1 MLTGSVKNT
10 YLAILQEELI
20 PATGCTEPI
29 AIAYCAAKLREVLGA
44 RPELIYA
51 EISGN
56 LIKNAKSVT
65 VPNTNGMKGI
75 EAAIAAGIVAGDPNK
90 ELEVIANAT
99 DEQRK
104 EMAEYLKQVKIEIT
118 CPETPILLDMRLTGI
133 YGGDRAMVRIANT
146 HTNVVHI
153 EKNGMVQLDKPAT
166 QADYTTDRSC
176 LNVRDI
182 LEFANTVE
190 VDKIRP
196 MIGRQITYNLAIAEA
211 GLTEP
216 WGATI
221 GQILL
226 KEYGEDVKIKAKAYA
241 AAASDA
247 RMNGCE
253 KPVIILSGSGNQGIT
268 SSMPVV
274 QFAKALGVSEEK
286 MLRAVALSDLIT
298 VHLKS
303 GIGRLSAFCGAVAA
317 GAGAGGGI
325 AYLRDGSYE
334 AVSSTVSNALGMI
347 SGTICDGA
355 KSSCA
360 AKIMSSVEAGIMGY
374 EMYKAQKEFADG
386 EGIIGHD
393 VEKTIQNI
401 GTLAKQGM
409 YETDRVILGIMTEA
423 E

>member
-29 AIAYCAAKLREVLGA
+29 AIAYCAAKLRQVLGA
-44 RPELIYA
+44 EPELIYA

-75 EAAIAAGIVAGDPNK
+75 EAAIAAGIVAGDPTK
-90 ELEVIANAT
+90 ELEVIADAT
-99 DEQRK
+99 EEQRK
-104 EMAEYLKQVKIEIT
+104 AMADYLKTVKIEVT
-118 CPETPILLDMRLTGI
+118 CPETPLLLDMRLTGI
-133 YGGDRAMVRIANT
+133 HGGDKAVVRIANT

-153 EKNGMVQLDKPAT
+153 EKNGVVQLDKPAS
-166 QADYTTDRSC
+166 QADYATDRSC
-176 LNVRDI
+176 LNVREI
-182 LEFANTVE
+182 LEVAHTVE
-190 VDKIRP
+190 AEKLRP
-196 MIGRQITYNLAIAEA
+196 LVGRQIEYNLKIAED
-211 GLTEP
+211 GLQNP

-226 KEYGEDVKIKAKAYA
+226 REYGDDVKIKAKAYA

-253 KPVIILSGSGNQGIT
+253 LPVIILSGSGNQGIT

-274 QFAKALGVSEEK
+274 QYAKHLGVSEEK
-286 MLRAVALSDLIT
+286 MLQAVAVSDLIT

-325 AYLRDGSYE
+325 AYLLDGSYE
-334 AVSSTVSNALGMI
+334 AVSSTVSNALGML
-347 SGTICDGA
+347 SGSICDGA

-360 AKIMSSVEAGIMGY
+360 AKIMSSVEAGIIGY
-374 EMYKAQKEFADG
+374 QMYKQNKEFADG
-386 EGIIGHD
+386 EGIVGCD

-401 GTLAKQGM
+401 GVLAKQGM
-409 YETDRVILGIMTEA
+409 YETDRVILGIMTQS
-423 E
+423 

>member
-1 MLTGSVKNT
+1 MLTDCTKSV

-29 AIAYCAAKLREVLGA
+29 AIAYCAAKLRDVLGA
-44 RPELIYA
+44 EPETICA

-65 VPNTNGMKGI
+65 VPNTGGMKGI

-90 ELEVIANAT
+90 ELEVIAQVS
-99 DEQRK
+99 DEQRGQ
-104 EMAEYLKQVKIEIT
+104 MADYLKRVKMEIT
-118 CPETPILLDMRLTGI
+118 CPETSILLDMRLTGI
-133 YGGDRAMVRIANT
+133 RGKDRATVRIAST
-146 HTNVVHI
+146 HTNVVYI
-153 EKNGMVQLDKPAT
+153 EKNGQVLLEKSAE
-166 QADYTTDRSC
+166 QADYHTDRSC
-176 LNVRDI
+176 LNVKDI
-182 LEFANTVE
+182 LEFVNTV
-190 VDKIRP
+190 DTDALRP
-196 MIGRQITYNLAIAEA
+196 LVGRQLEYNLAIAEA

-226 KEYGEDVKIKAKAYA
+226 AQCGEDVKTRAKAYA

-268 SSMPVV
+268 ASMPVL
-274 QFAKALGVSEEK
+274 QFAKELQVSEDK
-286 MLRAVALSDLIT
+286 LLRAVALADLIT
-298 VHLKS
+298 IHLKS

-317 GAGAGGGI
+317 GSGAGAGI
-325 AYLRDGSYE
+325 AYLRDGSLE
-334 AVSSTVSNALGMI
+334 AISATLCNALGMI

-360 AKIMSSVEAGIMGY
+360 AKIMASVEAGIMGY
-374 EMYKAQKEFADG
+374 EMYKADKAFLPG
-386 EGIIGHD
+386 EGIVGCD
-393 VEKTIQNI
+393 VEKTIRNI
-401 GTLAKQGM
+401 GILAQKGM
-409 YETDRVILGIMTEA
+409 YETDRVILGIMTE